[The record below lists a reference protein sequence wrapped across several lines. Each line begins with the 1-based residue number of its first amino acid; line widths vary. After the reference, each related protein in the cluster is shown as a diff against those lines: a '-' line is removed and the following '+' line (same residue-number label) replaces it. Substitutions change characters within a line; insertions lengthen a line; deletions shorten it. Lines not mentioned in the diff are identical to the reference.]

1 MKSFSC
7 PKISSDETIFLVI
20 FFIYSSNLQY
30 PCSFVFFLQIQ
41 IVGWIW
47 LSSFSQVFRR
57 SRCVWIIKVSFGK
70 NKQDIHF
77 HHSSYCVACGKRCTN
92 GELMYFCILVIAS
105 ISLFF
110 TFLHL
115 TCTYRLQY
123 GSISLLY
130 IRYIANLG

>member
-7 PKISSDETIFLVI
+7 PKISSDETIFIVI

-30 PCSFVFFLQIQ
+30 PCSFFFFLQIQ

-57 SRCVWIIKVSFGK
+57 SRYVWIIKVSFGK

-92 GELMYFCILVIAS
+92 ETYCIFVFWLLLVS
-105 ISLFF
+105 HCFF